1 MSPGAPIRHLVPL
14 VAAALL
20 LVGCAGV
27 RAAGPTAEA
36 STQRDKGF
44 AESKSTREALESAFD
59 ARRIALVIGV
69 NDYSDDAF
77 PSLKWAENDAAEVE
91 RILEDPQYGGF
102 DRVISLTGPKQARRD
117 RVLSEMISLK
127 NDLRRQDTLVVF
139 VSSHGTMTIDG
150 QGEPKLYLVTADT
163 RPGDLRGTAIELG
176 ELQRYFSDIRAERK
190 ALILDACYNGRAKS
204 TLQPTVRQRVE
215 KMDSAPVLSRKV
227 RLGESEAHLF
237 ASTFGRPARE
247 DDELKH
253 GVYTYHLLEG
263 LTWNLADADANDD
276 GVVTVYEAHDYA
288 RSRTIAYTTGDQVP
302 EAYFRVV
309 GHNDVVLAGT
319 PKGRERAD
327 LGSLFHY
334 GPEGDD
340 YDGAV
345 LLVDGREKGTFPGT
359 YPIPAGR
366 HRIRIV
372 GADGA
377 VLQDRTIAVSGYD
390 VIEAESLVIRP
401 ARYNGFLSMGP
412 RVRFSLTDQ
421 VSLLSGPVHVGLDLS
436 GGYRFLG
443 PADGLTVTA
452 GVGWAPHRVR
462 FEEGLVETYEDR
474 HVFSVSAGVGYRL
487 LLNRGMLGMGYRLR
501 AQGVTALQDRD
512 CNGHPAC
519 DGWFYGVHGLALEQ
533 SLVLGRRW
541 SLHIEEEVGITGL
554 DPGTGEIEPTVDASI
569 RVSIEV
575 GL

>member
-1 MSPGAPIRHLVPL
+1 
-14 VAAALL
+14 
-20 LVGCAGV
+20 V
-27 RAAGPTAEA
+27 RAAGPSADEA
-36 STQRDKGF
+36 TQREKGF
-44 AESKSTREALESAFD
+44 SESKSTREALESAFD
-59 ARRIALVIGV
+59 ARRVALVVGV
-69 NDYSDDAF
+69 NDYADDAF

-139 VSSHGTMTIDG
+139 VSSHGTMTIDAA
-150 QGEPKLYLVTADT
+150 GEPKLYLVTADT

-215 KMDSAPVLSRKV
+215 RMESAPVLSRKV

-263 LTWNLADADANDD
+263 LTWSLGDADGNGD

-288 RSRTIAYTTGDQVP
+288 RAKTISYTTGEQVP

-309 GHNDVVLAGT
+309 GHNDVVLAGK
-319 PKGRERAD
+319 PDERKRAD

-345 LLVDGREKGTFPGT
+345 LIVDGREKGTFPGT

-366 HRIRIV
+366 HRVRIV

-377 VLQDRTIAVSGYD
+377 VLQDRTISVSSYDAV
-390 VIEAESLVIRP
+390 EADSLVLRP
-401 ARYNGFLSMGP
+401 ARYNGFLSLGP
-412 RVRFSLTDQ
+412 RGRFGLTDQ
-421 VSLLSGPVHVGLDLS
+421 VALLSGRAHVGLDVA

-443 PADGLTVTA
+443 PADGLTVMA
-452 GVGWAPHRVR
+452 GLTWAPHRVR
-462 FEEGLVETYEDR
+462 FEDGLSETFDER
-474 HVFSVSAGVGYRL
+474 HVLSATAGVGYRL
-487 LLNRGMLGMGYRLR
+487 LLTRGMVGMGYRLR

-512 CNGHPAC
+512 CDGHPAC
-519 DGWFYGVHGLALEQ
+519 DGWVYGVHGVAFEQ
-533 SLVLGRRW
+533 SIVLGRRW
-541 SLHIEEEVGITGL
+541 SLHFEEEIGVTGL
-554 DPGTGEIEPTVDASI
+554 DPGTGTIRPAVDASV
-569 RVSIEV
+569 RVAVEV